1 MKGRRNLQP
10 VPGAHS
16 PRVSTARRLALTRDS
31 TCRLAPP
38 SGRPALY
45 IFIVVMEATQADIA
59 MEEFFG
65 PVLGKRTAAQASG
78 GEMEEDRAAKTGKPN
93 AGGKGRGIQK
103 GGGGG
108 GRRLPR
114 SNNSGGGQGSQGQAG
129 AETLKLVARTLVHQ
143 NEAIAALR
151 QSTGWIWWLRIPEP
165 SPIPAMTAAA
175 QKWKEEIVKKDSR
188 IKDRPLPQV
197 LFWTLL
203 SFIKETVEKMGAEE
217 IQAAKTSGWM
227 TAEGLWH
234 ISAGSRRP
242 NAWNRTRRVQR

>member
-1 MKGRRNLQP
+1 M
-10 VPGAHS
+10 
-16 PRVSTARRLALTRDS
+16 
-31 TCRLAPP
+31 
-38 SGRPALY
+38 
-45 IFIVVMEATQADIA
+45 
-59 MEEFFG
+59 
-65 PVLGKRTAAQASG
+65 LGKRTAAQASG
-78 GEMEEDRAAKTGKPN
+78 GELEADRAAKS
-93 AGGKGRGIQK
+93 RGIQK

-165 SPIPAMTAAA
+165 SPIPARAAA

-234 ISAGSRRP
+234 ISAGTRRP